1 MSLAAR
7 LLAGLVSLLVAFGAG
22 WGAAIK
28 YTNGKQA
35 QEALDTSEA
44 LRESERLAARNI
56 TRIGDALTQD
66 RISTERTARATAD
79 RLRKLAESRPA
90 DQAGC
95 ASRSDDTSPAA
106 WALSDNA
113 RTDLVALAAEAEAV
127 SDRLRACQ
135 ALITPSP

>member
-28 YTNGKQA
+28 YTHGKKA

-106 WALSDNA
+106 WALSSYV
-113 RTDLVALAAEAEAV
+113 RSDLVALAAEAEAV
-127 SDRLRACQ
+127 SDRLRACH

>member
-28 YTNGKQA
+28 YTHGKQA
-35 QEALDTSEA
+35 EEALDTSEN
-44 LRESERLAARNI
+44 LRETQRLQSRHI
-56 TRIGDALTQD
+56 TRTGDALTKD
-66 RISTERTARATAD
+66 RITTERSARATDD

-90 DQAGC
+90 DHAGC

-106 WALSDNA
+106 WALSGDV
-113 RTDLVALAAEAEAV
+113 RSDLVALAAEAEAV